1 MKVTASQGELRIS
14 VADRGDG
21 VRPRTGSAGLGLGLG
36 LPIIAAVSDQVQ
48 FDTGSGGTTVTMPF
62 RYP

>member
-21 VRPRTGSAGLGLGLG
+21 VRPRPRTGSAGPGLG